1 MLSVVIRT
9 MIKFEIDVKLE
20 EQEECN
26 DLDFLNKENERE
38 SNRIQ

>member
-26 DLDFLNKENERE
+26 DLVFKNTENERE
-38 SNRIQ
+38 SNTIQ

>member
-26 DLDFLNKENERE
+26 DLDFMNTENERE
-38 SNRIQ
+38 SKTIQ